1 MKPSDLAEFLA
12 PSMSRAGLALD
23 EIQDDIT
30 YAERRAWAI
39 YYRSADC
46 RLQICWSEREEGID
60 FMLAK
65 LCAPDEFGLLNQSK
79 TWHYM
84 LLLSDIDDDLPT
96 PGLYAD
102 EIEVMVWL
110 RDLFEIH
117 FGSARA
123 VLLSR
128 G

>member
-1 MKPSDLAEFLA
+1 MKPSELAEFLA

-23 EIQDDIT
+23 EIQDGIT

-39 YYRSADC
+39 YYSSATC

-60 FMLAK
+60 FMLARP
-65 LCAPDEFGLLNQSK
+65 CAPDEFGLLNPSK
-79 TWHYM
+79 AWHYM
-84 LLLSDIDDDLPT
+84 LLLSAIDDDLPT

-102 EIEVMVWL
+102 ENEVMVWL

-117 FGSARA
+117 FEAARA
-123 VLLSR
+123 ALLSKA
-128 G
+128 